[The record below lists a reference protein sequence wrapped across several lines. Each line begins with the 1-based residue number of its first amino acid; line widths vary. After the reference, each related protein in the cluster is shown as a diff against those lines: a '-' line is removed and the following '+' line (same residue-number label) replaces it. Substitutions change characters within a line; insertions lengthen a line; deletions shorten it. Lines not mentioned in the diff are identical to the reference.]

1 MKSNTLMKQY
11 ITLMMEDRFKTCLIV
26 AISKNI
32 YDNAWSQQYR
42 DSDRM
47 VV

>member
-1 MKSNTLMKQY
+1 MKSNTLMKHY

-32 YDNAWSQQYR
+32 YDNAWSQQYI
-42 DSDRM
+42 
-47 VV
+47 